1 MKNQFQEFKD
11 QVVDEYR
18 QGNIS
23 YRALGEKYGYT
34 ATTIH
39 RWVKSY
45 GGLTMASKD
54 YLYWKN
60 RTQTLKTIYQSAK
73 ETESEPPKAESEP
86 AKNAPT
92 VSELQEELRRSK
104 LYSTLL
110 EEIIALNEKE
120 YGIEFRKKLGTKQS
134 ILSGKGKKSL

>member
-1 MKNQFQEFKD
+1 MKNLFQEFKG
-11 QVVDEYR
+11 QVVAEYL

-34 ATTIH
+34 AMSIC

-45 GGLTMASKD
+45 GGVTVASKD

-60 RTQTLKTIYQSAK
+60 RTQALKSIYQSPK
-73 ETESEPPKAESEP
+73 EAESELPERESEP
-86 AKNAPT
+86 ARDASA
-92 VSELQEELRRSK
+92 VVELQEELRKSK
-104 LYSTLL
+104 LYATLL
-110 EEIIALNEKE
+110 EEIIAQSEKE
-120 YGIEFRKKLGTKQS
+120 YGVEFRKKFGTKRS